1 MTHLFPAHSNSYWK
15 FIGWLICRFFFG
27 VLFISDFFHLFW
39 CFTTK
44 NIFYRRDLNYCVIFL
59 SWISIYLDN
68 LTFMSI
74 SGSNTL
80 NTTSLLFIDHVLAF
94 ALHLVPLASSWS
106 GLQPQ
111 HATTSRWSSG
121 SYEAYAPRY
130 IYAPVVYCSTLLI
143 KKIDLKAPCITGIY
157 YFCCCIPR

>member
-1 MTHLFPAHSNSYWK
+1 
-15 FIGWLICRFFFG
+15 
-27 VLFISDFFHLFW
+27 
-39 CFTTK
+39 
-44 NIFYRRDLNYCVIFL
+44 
-59 SWISIYLDN
+59 
-68 LTFMSI
+68 MSI

-94 ALHLVPLASSWS
+94 ALHLVPLASSGS

-143 KKIDLKAPCITGIY
+143 KKNRPKGTLY
-157 YFCCCIPR
+157 YRHILFLLLYS